1 MYQFVSVVGP
11 DASEFLQ
18 GQLTQDVDR
27 VTDTGIL
34 PAAWCNAKGRVY
46 ATMYIAAAPDGLI
59 LVMPANACAEVM
71 QRLVM
76 YRFRAKVELAV
87 ADDRWRAM
95 ALSDNAG
102 YRCLEKRS
110 LLPEP
115 GATASCAALH
125 IVRPL
130 SASDFVEIYGH
141 ADALRDSGLRFDVL
155 LDDDEWLA
163 HRIRAGLATV
173 DAHNREK
180 FTPHMLNLDRV
191 GAISFTKGCYT
202 GQEIVARTE
211 NLGRS
216 RRRLG
221 YFKASAPGIEVGQKV
236 SDAQRD
242 IGDVVN
248 VAGTDVLAVF
258 PHEGN
263 FGQLQAGGIS
273 LRRERLPYDL

>member
-1 MYQFVSVVGP
+1 MYQFVSVVGA
-11 DASEFLQ
+11 DAGEFLQ

-27 VTDTGIL
+27 VSDAGIL

-46 ATMYIAAAPDGLI
+46 ATLYIAAAPEGLI
-59 LVMPANACAEVM
+59 LVLAANACADVV
-71 QRLVM
+71 QRLTM
-76 YRFRAKVELAV
+76 YRFRAKVELTV
-87 ADDRWRAM
+87 MDDRWRAM
-95 ALSDNAG
+95 ALNDNAA
-102 YRCLEKRS
+102 YRCLEERS

-115 GATASCAALH
+115 GATATSGALH

-130 SASDFVEIYGH
+130 SANDFVEIFGH
-141 ADALRDSGLRFDVL
+141 ADALRDAGLRFDVL

-163 HRIRAGLATV
+163 HRIRAGLATI
-173 DAHNREK
+173 DADNREK

-221 YFKASAPGIEVGQKV
+221 YFRASAAGVGVGQKIT
-236 SDAQRD
+236 DAQRD
-242 IGDVVN
+242 VGDVVN
-248 VAGTDVLAVF
+248 VAGADVLAVF
-258 PHEGN
+258 PHEGS
-263 FGQLQAGGIS
+263 FGQLHAGGIS
-273 LRRERLPYDL
+273 LRRERLPYDV